1 MIRPSSKEKVIRVA
15 GLMAGDFLLAWAALA
30 IAVYIRRNVPLAFT
44 KSLLPPTNM
53 RLDALTVCF
62 FGGSLLMAFGLSGFY
77 RRRPLPHERPL
88 IVTALLIQVAI
99 LAIGGAFD
107 QRLLPR
113 TILIGVLAI
122 EWLAL
127 PTWRRFARIAL
138 PIRPRET
145 ILVGD
150 AAQVRAAVAAL
161 NAASDRRIRVAG
173 WVGPPNQTM
182 DQTMDETLSIPNIG
196 LTSNPDVRVLLR
208 EIEEVIFVNP
218 EASPRE
224 RLELLQI
231 RGPRGYLLLASHAD
245 ALLTSSMLGWVGDQP
260 LIEIAVGCGYGLRAV
275 VKRTMDIVIGS
286 LLVIVAAPFALI
298 AAAAIWLNDR
308 GPVLIRQPRIG
319 LGGVTF
325 PMWKFRSMHVP
336 GEGRADGDGVTRIGS
351 FLRRYRIDELPQ
363 LLNIIAGDMSLVGPR
378 PERPEIVAQILSVL
392 PEFELR
398 SLVRPGLA
406 GLAQVSAERDSRP
419 EVKLRY
425 DLTYMC
431 DWSVQLDLRLLLSSV
446 SASLSG
452 SGL

>member
-1 MIRPSSKEKVIRVA
+1 MIRPSSKEKLLRVA
-15 GLMAGDFLLAWAALA
+15 GVMAGDFLLAWAALA
-30 IAVYIRRNVPLAFT
+30 VTVYVRRTVPLAFT
-44 KSLLPPTNM
+44 KSLLPPMNI

-62 FGGSLLMAFGLSGFY
+62 FGGSLLVALGLSGFY
-77 RRRPLPHERPL
+77 RRRALPHERPL
-88 IVTALLIQVAI
+88 MVTALVIQVAI

-107 QRLLPR
+107 ERLLPR

-122 EWLAL
+122 EWLTL
-127 PTWRRFARIAL
+127 PAWRRFIRIAL

-161 NAASDRRIRVAG
+161 DAAADRRIRIAG
-173 WVGPPNQTM
+173 WAGSPDP
-182 DQTMDETLSIPNIG
+182 TLPIPNIG
-196 LTSNPDVRVLLR
+196 LTSNPGVRVLLR

-260 LIEIAVGCGYGLRAV
+260 LIEIAVGCGYGFRAV

-286 LLVIVAAPFALI
+286 LLIIVAAPFAVV

-308 GPVLIRQPRIG
+308 GPVLIRQPRVG

-336 GEGRADGDGVTRIGS
+336 HEGHADGAGVTRIGW

>member
-1 MIRPSSKEKVIRVA
+1 MIRPSSKENLVRVA
-15 GLMAGDFLLAWAALA
+15 AVMAGDFLLAWAALA
-30 IAVYIRRNVPLAFT
+30 IAVYIRRTVPLAFT
-44 KSLLPPTNM
+44 KSLLPLTNI
-53 RLDALTVCF
+53 RLDALTICF
-62 FGGSLLMAFGLSGFY
+62 FGGSLLIAFGLSGFY
-77 RRRPLPHERPL
+77 RRRALPHERPL

-127 PTWRRFARIAL
+127 PAWRRFVRIAL

-150 AAQVRAAVAAL
+150 ATQVRAAVAGL
-161 NAASDRRIRVAG
+161 DAASDRRIRVAG
-173 WVGPPNQTM
+173 WAGLPYKTM
-182 DQTMDETLSIPNIG
+182 DQTMGATLSIPNIG
-196 LTSNPDVRVLLR
+196 LTSNPDVRILLR

-224 RLELLQI
+224 RLDLLQI

-275 VKRTMDIVIGS
+275 IKRIMDIVIGS
-286 LLVIVAAPFALI
+286 LLIIVAAPFAI
-298 AAAAIWLNDR
+298 GAAAAIWLDDH

-336 GEGRADGDGVTRIGS
+336 HAGRIDGDGVTRIGW

-431 DWSVQLDLRLLLSSV
+431 DWSLQLDLRLLLSSV

>member
-1 MIRPSSKEKVIRVA
+1 MIRPSSKENVIRVA
-15 GLMAGDFLLAWAALA
+15 GVMAGDFFLAWAALA

-62 FGGSLLMAFGLSGFY
+62 FGGSLLIAFGLSGFY
-77 RRRPLPHERPL
+77 RRRALPHERPL

-99 LAIGGAFD
+99 LAIGGAFNE
-107 QRLLPR
+107 RLLPR

-127 PTWRRFARIAL
+127 PAWRRFLRISL

-150 AAQVRAAVAAL
+150 AAQVRAAVAGL
-161 NAASDRRIRVAG
+161 DAASDRRIRVAG
-173 WVGPPNQTM
+173 WAGPP

-196 LTSNPDVRVLLR
+196 LTSHPDVRVLLR

-260 LIEIAVGCGYGLRAV
+260 LIEIAIGCGYGLRAV
-275 VKRTMDIVIGS
+275 VKRIMDIVIGS
-286 LLVIVAAPFALI
+286 LLVIAAAPFAI
-298 AAAAIWLNDR
+298 VAAAAIWLNDL
-308 GPVLIRQPRIG
+308 GPVLIRQPRVG

-336 GEGRADGDGVTRIGS
+336 HEGHADGEGVTRIGW

>member
-15 GLMAGDFLLAWAALA
+15 GLMTGDFLLAWAALS
-30 IAVYIRRNVPLAFT
+30 IVVYIRRNVPLAFT
-44 KSLLPPTNM
+44 KSLLPPSTI

-62 FGGSLLMAFGLSGFY
+62 FGGSLLIAFGLSGFY
-77 RRRPLPHERPL
+77 RRRALPHERPL

-113 TILIGVLAI
+113 TILLGVLAI

-127 PTWRRFARIAL
+127 PAWRRFVRIGL

-150 AAQVRAAVAAL
+150 AAQVRAAVAGLDAV
-161 NAASDRRIRVAG
+161 SDRRIRIAG
-173 WVGPPNQTM
+173 WAGAPEQTL
-182 DQTMDETLSIPNIG
+182 DETLSIPNIG

-275 VKRTMDIVIGS
+275 VKRTMDIVIGA
-286 LLVIVAAPFALI
+286 LFVVVAAPFALI

-308 GPVLIRQPRIG
+308 GAVLIRQPRIG

-336 GEGRADGDGVTRIGS
+336 HAGRADGDGVTRIGG

-431 DWSVQLDLRLLLSSV
+431 DWSLQLDLRLLLSSV